1 MPEVDTGGLA
11 DRHALVTGGSRGIG
25 AAIATRLAHDGA
37 RLTLLSRD
45 FARATEIVA
54 RLPKSAKAHAIACDI
69 TDPEAIAAAF
79 TDARL
84 MHGAIDILV
93 NNAGQAASAPLR
105 RTTDEQWQR
114 MLAVNLTGTFLC
126 TRSAITDMLAAGRG
140 RVINI
145 ASTAGLRGYPYVTAY
160 AAAKHG
166 VIGLTRSL
174 ALELANT
181 AITVN
186 AICPGFTDTDL
197 LQESVTHVT
206 ETTGRSADEARAA
219 FTRHNPQGRLIEPAE
234 VAATVAWLCS
244 DAAASLTGQSI
255 SVSGGEVM

>member
-1 MPEVDTGGLA
+1 MPDDTPRDLA

-25 AAIATRLAHDGA
+25 AAIAHRLAGEGA

-45 FARATEIVA
+45 FARATETVA
-54 RLPKSAKAHAIACDI
+54 QLPKSAQAHAIACDI

-79 TDARL
+79 TDARSK
-84 MHGAIDILV
+84 HGAIDILI

-105 RTTDEQWQR
+105 RTTDELWQN

-126 TRSAITDMLAAGRG
+126 TRSALPDMLASGRG

-160 AAAKHG
+160 SAAKHG

-174 ALELANT
+174 ALELAGT
-181 AITVN
+181 PITVN

-197 LQESVTHVT
+197 LQESVTHVI
-206 ETTGRSADEARAA
+206 ETTGRSADAARAA
-219 FTRHNPQGRLIEPAE
+219 FTRHNPQGRLIEPHE

-244 DAAASLTGQSI
+244 DAADSLTGQSI
-255 SVSGGEVM
+255 SISGGEVM